1 MTSFGYTLMGEE
13 HGPRELVAH
22 ARRAEELGFDFLVA
36 SDHYHPWVPEQRH
49 SPFVWSVLGA
59 VANATERVELAT
71 MVTCPIV
78 RYHPAL
84 LAQMAATVG
93 VMSDGRFTLGVGAGE
108 RLNEHVV
115 GQGWPAVTTRH
126 EMLGEAVEI
135 MRALWQGGYVTRR
148 TRHFTVED
156 ARVFDLPARPVPI
169 AVAASGRRSGRLAG
183 QIGDGLVCT
192 QPLREVVE
200 EFRAAGEPD
209 RPAWGQIACC
219 WGSDPDEALRLA
231 HERFRW
237 SALGWKVQAEL
248 PNPVNFDA
256 ASGPV
261 RPEDLR
267 DAIPCGPD
275 PRPYI
280 EALDAFTAA
289 GFDRVAFVQIGDDQD
304 GFFRFWQD
312 ELQPALRSRE
322 LAAAPT

>member
-13 HGPRELVAH
+13 HGPRELVTC
-22 ARRAEELGFDFLVA
+22 ARRAEELGFDFVVA
-36 SDHYHPWVPEQRH
+36 ADHCHPWVPEQRH
-49 SPFVWSVLGA
+49 SSFVWSVLGA
-59 VANATERVELAT
+59 VALATDDVELAT
-71 MVTCPIV
+71 MVTCPTM
-78 RYHPAL
+78 RYHPVV

-93 VMSDGRFTLGVGAGE
+93 VMSEGRFTLGVGAGE

-115 GQGWPAVTTRH
+115 GRGWPAVSTRH

-135 MRALWQGGYVTRR
+135 VRALWQGGYVTRR
-148 TRHFTVED
+148 GRYFTVED
-156 ARVFDLPARPVPI
+156 ARVFDLPARPIPV

-183 QIGDGLVCT
+183 QIGDGLICT
-192 QPLREVVE
+192 QPLPDVVE
-200 EFRAAGEPD
+200 EFRAAGEPG
-209 RPAWGQIACC
+209 RPVWGQIACC
-219 WGSDPDEALRLA
+219 WGSEPDEALRLA

-256 ASGPV
+256 AARTV
-261 RPEDLR
+261 RPEDLS
-267 DAIPCGPD
+267 DSIPCGPD
-275 PRPYI
+275 PQPY
-280 EALDAFTAA
+280 LDAVAAFTGA

-322 LAAAPT
+322 LAAARA